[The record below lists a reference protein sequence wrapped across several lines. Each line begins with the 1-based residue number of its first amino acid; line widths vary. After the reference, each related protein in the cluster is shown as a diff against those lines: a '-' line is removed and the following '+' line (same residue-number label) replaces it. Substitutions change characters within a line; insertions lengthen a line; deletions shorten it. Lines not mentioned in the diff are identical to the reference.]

1 MKARDESGP
10 GYVRRYLLALV
21 FAMLLALGVAVP
33 VFAAEEP
40 AGEDGGTV
48 QPQVVGGDPVP
59 NSKYEF
65 VAALLDPTRGAL
77 TPRNSSAAAPL

>member
-33 VFAAEEP
+33 VFAAE
-40 AGEDGGTV
+40 
-48 QPQVVGGDPVP
+48 
-59 NSKYEF
+59 
-65 VAALLDPTRGAL
+65 
-77 TPRNSSAAAPL
+77 